1 MSLDLLAENRCF
13 GGVHRRY
20 RHDSRELNCAMEF
33 AVYLPPRALQGA
45 SVPCLYWLSG
55 LTCTDENVM
64 QKSGI
69 QRTAAAL
76 GLAIVAPDTS
86 PRGEQVPSDPDGCWD
101 FGHGAGFYVDAT
113 QAPWSKHYRM
123 QSYVVE
129 ELPSLVERSLPVT
142 SRRGLCGHSM
152 GGHGALICAL
162 RHPERFQSV
171 SAFSPICHPMQCPWG
186 QKAFTR
192 FFGDDR
198 SHWGEWDATQLIRG
212 LGASASMRPEILI
225 DQGGADPYLEEQL
238 RPQMLINAASEVG
251 CPVNVRFQE
260 GYDHSYFFIASFIDD
275 HLHHHASILNSVLDR
290 DV

>member
-1 MSLDLLAENRCF
+1 MRLDLLSENRCF
-13 GGVHRRY
+13 EGVHRRY
-20 RHDSRELNCAMEF
+20 RFDSRELSGTTVF
-33 AVYLPPRALQGA
+33 AVFLPPKALRGE

-123 QSYVVE
+123 HSYVVE

-142 SRRGLCGHSM
+142 SRRGISGHSM

-171 SAFSPICHPMQCPWG
+171 SAFSPICHPIECPWG
-186 QKAFTR
+186 QKAFAR
-192 FFGDDR
+192 YLGDDR
-198 SHWGEWDATQLIRG
+198 RHWREWDATQLIRG
-212 LGASASMRPEILI
+212 LGDSASARPEILI
-225 DQGGADPYLEEQL
+225 DQGSEDPYLQTQL
-238 RPQMLINAASEVG
+238 RPQMLIEAASEVHY
-251 CPVNVRFQE
+251 PVNVRLRH
-260 GYDHSYFFIASFIDD
+260 GYDHSYFFIASFIDE
-275 HLHHHASILNSVLDR
+275 HLHHHASVLDR
-290 DV
+290 HV